1 MSHTYEKVSGNK
13 AKLTFTI
20 PAEQFD
26 EAMQKAFLKLR
37 GRINVPGFRKGKAPR
52 KMIETLY
59 GEGIFYDDAFELIFT
74 DAYEAAVK
82 EYDLHPVDR
91 PDISLDEIGAG
102 QDLRFHL
109 EVYVRPDVKLGEYK
123 GLTVEAEQQKLTDE
137 MVDARISQDQ
147 DKASRTVDV
156 EDRPVQEGDT
166 VNLDYAGTVDGVAFA
181 GGTAQGQTLKIGSHQ
196 FIEGFEEQMVGMNI
210 GEEKD
215 LNVRFPDEYHAEELK
230 GKDAVF
236 HVKVNGIQ
244 VTEKPELDDDF
255 AADISEFN
263 TFAEY
268 KDSIVR
274 ELTKQIDKS
283 NEIAAENALV
293 EKATENAEMD
303 VPQAMIADQA
313 EYMVREMAMR
323 MSYQGLKMEDYLK
336 YTGQTMDGIKA
347 MYMPEAE
354 KRVKTELV
362 IDAIRKAEN
371 IEPAESDIEKAIAD
385 QAERSGQDLESF
397 RKNLTD
403 EQKDYLKDNAAIQM
417 VLDLLKKDAKI
428 VEKKGEDAEEK
439 PAKKPA
445 AKKPAK
451 KKEAEEAGEEEA
463 EKKPAKKPAA
473 KKTAKKD
480 EAAEEAPA
488 AEEKKPAK
496 KTAAKKKASA
506 EE

>member
-59 GEGIFYDDAFELIFT
+59 GEGIFYDDAFELLFP

-102 QDLRFHL
+102 QDLKFHL

-181 GGTAQGQTLKIGSHQ
+181 GGTAEGQTLKIGSHQ

-268 KDSIVR
+268 KDSIVK
-274 ELTKQIDKS
+274 ELTEQINKS

-293 EKATENAEMD
+293 EKAAENAEMD
-303 VPQAMIADQA
+303 IPQAMIADQA
-313 EYMVREMAMR
+313 DYMVREMAMR

-385 QAERSGQDLESF
+385 QAERSGQELESF

-428 VEKKGEDAEEK
+428 TEKKAEDAEEK

-445 AKKPAK
+445 AKKAAK
-451 KKEAEEAGEEEA
+451 KETEEAGEEEA

-473 KKTAKKD
+473 KKAAKKD
-480 EAAEEAPA
+480 ETAEEAPA